1 MVLRLK
7 LIQTRKN
14 NPSEWVIW
22 ERSEADTKQWLEHE
36 VNLYDEIMAL
46 SRQSKGKK
54 STRRKVNQINSA
66 SLFTTLKLKFNK
78 AQYKLQFEADHN
90 EASKD
95 AIIAIDDLKFFNT
108 CKTDKP
114 RSTRPAGKPSRTTAA
129 PPVPK
134 GNKHLNLL
142 IFWLSSVICVYKP
155 KQVFSPELERERELV
170 QS

>member
-1 MVLRLK
+1 MSLRLK

-14 NPSEWVIW
+14 NPAEWVIW

-54 STRRKVNQINSA
+54 STRRKVNQNCYLTAPLWI
-66 SLFTTLKLKFNK
+66 LKLKFNK

-114 RSTRPAGKPSRTTAA
+114 RPTRPAGKPSRTTAA
-129 PPVPK
+129 PTVPK
-134 GNKHLNLL
+134 GKKLKPAY
-142 IFWLSSVICVYKP
+142 FFCVYKP
-155 KQVFSPELERERELV
+155 KQLFSRRLALV